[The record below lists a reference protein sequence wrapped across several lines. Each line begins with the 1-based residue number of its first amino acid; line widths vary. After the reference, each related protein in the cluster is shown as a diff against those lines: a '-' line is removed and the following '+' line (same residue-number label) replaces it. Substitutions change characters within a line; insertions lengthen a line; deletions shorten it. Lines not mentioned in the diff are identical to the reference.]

1 MNVLYVQYTYGVHLT
16 MNTIFYAR
24 DYDTF
29 ALQFSSE
36 SKSNSSSSLSAE
48 EVCCSVDCCRSVGLV
63 ICALF
68 STSFSCL

>member
-1 MNVLYVQYTYGVHLT
+1 MYGVYLT
-16 MNTIFYAR
+16 MNTIHYAW

-29 ALQFSSE
+29 ALQLSSE
-36 SKSNSSSSLSAE
+36 SKSNSSSSLSVE
-48 EVCCSVDCCRSVGLV
+48 EFCGSVDCCRLVGLV